1 MRMSFSRHKIRDLFT
16 SLFAGACLRMRKALL
31 PLIDPLANT
40 MLCLRA
46 TLGHTWMW
54 WGEFPFISVPHC
66 QNRCRIIGPP
76 LLRSFLYN
84 LFLRR
89 SGIISRWYSQCQR
102 ALVKL
107 CQPCLGS
114 SSYGLSRGFPGGRTS
129 FISPQIAVPIGV
141 LYGQWRD
148 PLKLNEQIE

>member
-1 MRMSFSRHKIRDLFT
+1 MSFSRHKKRDLFT
-16 SLFAGACLRMRKALL
+16 WLFGGACLRMRKVLL
-31 PLIDPLANT
+31 PLIDPPANT

-46 TLGHTWMW
+46 TLGYTWIW
-54 WGEFPFISVPHC
+54 CGIELPFISVPHC

-84 LFLRR
+84 LFLPC
-89 SGIISRWYSQCQR
+89 SGIISRWYSHSQR

-114 SSYGLSRGFPGGRTS
+114 SSYGLSRDFPGGRTS

-141 LYGQWRD
+141 LCGQWRD
-148 PLKLNEQIE
+148 LLKLNEQIE